1 MNKKQSVE
9 RKATLSNAHK
19 DFEKGLNIYA
29 FFKMRD
35 RVISEDLVQD
45 TFMKTWIYLAKG
57 GKINLMK
64 AFLYH
69 ILNNLIVDQYR
80 KRKTTSLDLL
90 IESGFD
96 EPNVDDSKKLF
107 NILDG
112 KTAILL
118 IKRLPKAY
126 HELMNMK
133 YVQNL
138 SIKEMST
145 VTGQSKNA
153 VSVHL
158 HRGLSKLRL
167 LYR

>member
-145 VTGQSKNA
+145 ATGQSKNA

>member
-1 MNKKQSVE
+1 MNKKQSIE

-29 FFKMRD
+29 FFKMHD